1 MTVKEVKDM
10 TNDELIFNIAYRF
23 DDKAVVKN
31 VMVIPKKTQKDMTLM
46 LKELAERGV
55 INDVDSFLTEWQK

>member
-31 VMVIPKKTQKDMTLM
+31 VMTIPKKTQKDMTLM

-55 INDVDSFLTEWQK
+55 INDADSFLAEWQK